1 MNFNSNFFMPRRAH
15 APTNTMAGAK
25 RSGTQAKGERETR
38 TRAERV
44 WRQGYL
50 PGWLVVVMRPSCV
63 MKRCPLNRVYS

>member
-1 MNFNSNFFMPRRAH
+1 
-15 APTNTMAGAK
+15 MAGAK

-50 PGWLVVVMRPSCV
+50 PGWLVVVMRPSGV
-63 MKRCPLNRVYS
+63 MKALPPKSGL

>member
-1 MNFNSNFFMPRRAH
+1 MPRRAH

>member
-15 APTNTMAGAK
+15 APINTMAGAK

-44 WRQGYL
+44 WRL
-50 PGWLVVVMRPSCV
+50 PTGMASCGDEALW
-63 MKRCPLNRVYS
+63 CDEGAAP